1 MVAIE
6 LRRWRLTVKLRDFGD
21 APFSAE
27 GLLWDNIIL
36 ELSSIGPI
44 NTRNHLSRILGGQ
57 WGWEE
62 TYGDELFVKLS
73 TIPIPPLTPLPTKPK
88 TSCTKRGLQVEVA
101 SDPDMAPITRKKR
114 SKNMSGSMMAGA
126 QHTFAIPGYQSTQP
140 MTPSSSSSTSTFSVR
155 PTDR

>member
-44 NTRNHLSRILGGQ
+44 NTIIIFLEFSEVSGAGKR
-57 WGWEE
+57 
-62 TYGDELFVKLS
+62 
-73 TIPIPPLTPLPTKPK
+73 LTAMNYL
-88 TSCTKRGLQVEVA
+88 
-101 SDPDMAPITRKKR
+101 
-114 SKNMSGSMMAGA
+114 
-126 QHTFAIPGYQSTQP
+126 
-140 MTPSSSSSTSTFSVR
+140 
-155 PTDR
+155 